1 MQNGW
6 GGMFPVVIDVDT
18 GVDDALALGLALALP
33 ELSVIAVTTVAGNV
47 DVDQATQNTRRVLDW
62 FGAVSVPVARGASQ
76 PLLRP
81 HRDARE
87 FHGPDGLGGA
97 MLVPQRS
104 GPILDTAAPEVIVRA
119 ARRYAGSLRLVC
131 LGPLTNLAIALRLEP
146 RLPELVEGLVIM
158 GGAFAV
164 PGNVTP
170 FAEFNVWS
178 DPEAAHIVAEAGFRT
193 IWVGLDVTTGV
204 RFDRA
209 ARERLA
215 GSDRPGPRL
224 AYEVS
229 RWAFDERGVDSF
241 ALHDPVAVAV
251 AARPD
256 LVTGER
262 AFVHVLTS
270 PSELRGRTVWRADA
284 GAPAL
289 VAQGV
294 NAEAVY
300 KLLRERLG
308 LEEGGK
314 EPTRPESHA
323 P

>member
-1 MQNGW
+1 MI
-6 GGMFPVVIDVDT
+6 PVVLDVDT

-33 ELSVIAVTTVAGNV
+33 ELRVVAVTTVAGNV
-47 DVDQATQNTRRVLDW
+47 DVEQATQNTRRVLDW
-62 FGAVSVPVARGASQ
+62 FGAVSIPVARGASQ

-81 HRDARE
+81 HQDARE
-87 FHGPDGLGGA
+87 FHGTDGLGGA
-97 MLVPQRS
+97 MLTPRRS
-104 GPILDTAAPEVIVRA
+104 GPILDTAAPEVMVRT

-131 LGPLTNLAIALRLEP
+131 LGPLTNLAMAVRLEP
-146 RLPELVEGLVIM
+146 RLPEFIERLIVM

-193 IWVGLDVTTGV
+193 IWVGLDVTTAV
-204 RFDRA
+204 RFYRA
-209 ARERLA
+209 VRESLA
-215 GSDRPGPRL
+215 GSNLPGARL

-229 RWAFDERGVDSF
+229 RWAFDQRGIDSF

-251 AARPD
+251 AAQPD

-262 AFVHVLTS
+262 AVVQVLTS
-270 PSELRGRTVWRADA
+270 PNEIRGRTVWRAQTH
-284 GAPAL
+284 APAL
-289 VAQGV
+289 VAQEV
-294 NAEAVY
+294 NAQAVY

-308 LEEGGK
+308 LPGGEE
-314 EPTRPESHA
+314 EPTQWDDHA